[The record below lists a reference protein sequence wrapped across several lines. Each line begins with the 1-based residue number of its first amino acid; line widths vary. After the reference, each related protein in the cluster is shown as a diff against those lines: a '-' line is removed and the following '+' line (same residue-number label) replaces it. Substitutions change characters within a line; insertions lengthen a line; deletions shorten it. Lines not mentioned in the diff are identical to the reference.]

1 MTKKQEK
8 ILKTGLKLF
17 SEEGYHS
24 TSTSKIAKVAAVSE
38 GLIFRHFG
46 NKEGLLKEILNYGT
60 TVAKRYFEPIS
71 KLKNPE
77 EIINAIIEIP
87 FNIDEEEKVFWR
99 LLYTLKWQN
108 HSYDRTAIQ
117 LMIQI
122 ASEAFNKLGYED
134 PESEA
139 NILEMILDGAATM
152 LLLKSNLPNEEKLL
166 KSIKSKY
173 NLN

>member
-8 ILKTGLKLF
+8 ILETALKLF
-17 SEEGYHS
+17 SEEGYHAI
-24 TSTSKIAKVAAVSE
+24 STSKIAKVADVSE

-46 NKEGLLKEILNYGT
+46 NKEGLLNEILNYGIT
-60 TVAKRYFEPIS
+60 IAKGYFEPIEQ
-71 KLKNPE
+71 LKDPKE
-77 EIINAIIEIP
+77 VIKAIIEIP
-87 FNIDEEEKVFWR
+87 FNINNEEKVFWR

-117 LMIQI
+117 LMVKI
-122 ASEAFNKLGYED
+122 ASEAFDKLGYED
-134 PESEA
+134 AESEA
-139 NILEMILDGAATM
+139 NVLEMILDGAATM
-152 LLLKSNLPNEEKLL
+152 LLLKSDVPDKEKLL